1 MYHRNPDTTPLF
13 NKEGND
19 VGVDAY
25 FMEDFNMRVGA
36 RELVPAH
43 YVVNI
48 HANEE
53 YGRWTQFIHIDGN
66 MKALDSLIDF
76 LQEIRARIQNH
87 KAGGIDPHPHI
98 ELLESLGYQ
107 ILPPEGE

>member
-13 NKEGND
+13 NKEGDD
-19 VGVDAY
+19 VAVDAY
-25 FMEDFNMRVGA
+25 YMEDFHMKVGA

-48 HANEE
+48 NAVEE
-53 YGRWTQFIHIDGN
+53 YGRWSQFIHIDGN
-66 MKALDSLIDF
+66 EKAVATLIEF
-76 LQEIRARIQNH
+76 LQEALARIQNH
-87 KAGGIDPHPHI
+87 KAGGVDPYPHI

-107 ILPPEGE
+107 VLPPE